1 MDAAQVQNI
10 VQAAIAAALAAFQQ
24 QQPLPVPPVAPAF
37 AETPAGVGVVAWDF
51 TSATGIKLYTSATAP
66 FTTPFDGK
74 QNGLS
79 DFLRKIASRAETYGF
94 TDILMV
100 PDDNGVDR
108 DLTREYGCLTI
119 DNIRAVAIPHFQGQG
134 RPRQASS
141 MLRKLIQESITA
153 SLADRLTHRKD
164 NYTVNAAAAVAAGQ
178 PVPVPIPREAGPA
191 MLYEL
196 ISMVSIETRATVA
209 GLTKKLTNLTPIMQS
224 VKQDIAAFNAQV
236 DLLMD
241 ALRARNAHVP
251 DVLPHL
257 FEAYNSCDDALFT
270 KYISD
275 REDSYEDRTIDLTH
289 VALMQLALEKYK
301 ILLNKGKWMKPSE
314 SELEFIAM
322 KAELYEIKQNA
333 KAITKSKTP
342 AKKADSKKDKDK
354 NDVKFAWKL
363 VPPKP
368 GEATTKTF
376 NGKKYIYCPH
386 HQRTCWVLEIN
397 NEGIEHRTGCKKM
410 AEAAA
415 ITNVGEIDT
424 DEADLEEN
432 L

>member
-51 TSATGIKLYTSATAP
+51 TSATGIKLYTLATAP
-66 FTTPFDGK
+66 FSTPFDGN

-94 TDILMV
+94 SNILMV

-196 ISMVSIETRATVA
+196 IS
-209 GLTKKLTNLTPIMQS
+209 
-224 VKQDIAAFNAQV
+224 
-236 DLLMD
+236 
-241 ALRARNAHVP
+241 
-251 DVLPHL
+251 
-257 FEAYNSCDDALFT
+257 
-270 KYISD
+270 
-275 REDSYEDRTIDLTH
+275 
-289 VALMQLALEKYK
+289 
-301 ILLNKGKWMKPSE
+301 PS
-314 SELEFIAM
+314 S
-322 KAELYEIKQNA
+322 
-333 KAITKSKTP
+333 
-342 AKKADSKKDKDK
+342 
-354 NDVKFAWKL
+354 
-363 VPPKP
+363 
-368 GEATTKTF
+368 
-376 NGKKYIYCPH
+376 
-386 HQRTCWVLEIN
+386 
-397 NEGIEHRTGCKKM
+397 
-410 AEAAA
+410 
-415 ITNVGEIDT
+415 
-424 DEADLEEN
+424 
-432 L
+432 